1 MVEKL
6 YNNPKEI
13 LKKLENIMKCDLCK
27 LKFDY
32 NIHKPLIIKCGHTF
46 CKNCIYY
53 YNNAK
58 NSNKKFFI
66 CPKDNINHI
75 FTLEKNIN
83 IIEPSLY
90 PNLLLELILKEIFD
104 IKEPKI
110 KEKYIVYSKPD
121 MKRNKSPENN
131 KNINEKIIKK
141 EKNENINI
149 KINSGNQII
158 NVNAIN
164 VNIDTGDKNKN
175 NNINNKD
182 NISISNE
189 DLNTMQIN
197 EEININDK
205 KLNFENDKIND
216 DSIETI
222 PYEEKSMTN
231 MSFRDDFK
239 ELLNKNYELKYQ
251 MNNNLKTDENEKQI
265 FSNTGI
271 KNKIINDLKNKQ
283 IMKTYNKKMLINE
296 NKDSNK
302 YYIKE
307 KENELKYSKEK
318 NSIYRNKKINE
329 NNIENIQN
337 ENDSLYKEESPKK
350 DEKGNSSND
359 YYSKIDKKK
368 LINTNS
374 NIKKNYLN
382 LNKHSNKSDFKDN
395 FRKQNNDKESNIIK
409 NMKTIGSNNSNIKQ
423 NKILSIQS
431 INKDLNNN
439 NDINDINISRESDE
453 EKYDKNYR
461 KNRTVFRKKKK
472 IIYDDNENKNITN
485 NTMNKI
491 GENYQNEINN
501 SLLDLKEKEKMNK
514 INQYIF
520 SNSPNTYN
528 KKSLVSKNIYI
539 SNKNTIYNSINKSN
553 SSYNKYNINTN
564 EKTNGRKLDFD
575 NSNNDEIINSGINN
589 INNSNDNSHNNKRI
603 KLSNIQKFK
612 TINNSNSNTNLNKD
626 IKFINNEND
635 NLAII
640 NC

>member
-251 MNNNLKTDENEKQI
+251 MNNNLKTDENENQI

-329 NNIENIQN
+329 NNLENIQN
-337 ENDSLYKEESPKK
+337 KNDSLYKEESPKK

-409 NMKTIGSNNSNIKQ
+409 NMKTIGSNNSNIKP

-439 NDINDINISRESDE
+439 NDINDINI
-453 EKYDKNYR
+453 
-461 KNRTVFRKKKK
+461 
-472 IIYDDNENKNITN
+472 
-485 NTMNKI
+485 
-491 GENYQNEINN
+491 
-501 SLLDLKEKEKMNK
+501 
-514 INQYIF
+514 
-520 SNSPNTYN
+520 
-528 KKSLVSKNIYI
+528 
-539 SNKNTIYNSINKSN
+539 
-553 SSYNKYNINTN
+553 
-564 EKTNGRKLDFD
+564 
-575 NSNNDEIINSGINN
+575 
-589 INNSNDNSHNNKRI
+589 
-603 KLSNIQKFK
+603 
-612 TINNSNSNTNLNKD
+612 
-626 IKFINNEND
+626 
-635 NLAII
+635 
-640 NC
+640 

>member
-318 NSIYRNKKINE
+318 NSIYRNK
-329 NNIENIQN
+329 
-337 ENDSLYKEESPKK
+337 
-350 DEKGNSSND
+350 
-359 YYSKIDKKK
+359 
-368 LINTNS
+368 
-374 NIKKNYLN
+374 
-382 LNKHSNKSDFKDN
+382 
-395 FRKQNNDKESNIIK
+395 
-409 NMKTIGSNNSNIKQ
+409 
-423 NKILSIQS
+423 
-431 INKDLNNN
+431 
-439 NDINDINISRESDE
+439 
-453 EKYDKNYR
+453 
-461 KNRTVFRKKKK
+461 
-472 IIYDDNENKNITN
+472 
-485 NTMNKI
+485 
-491 GENYQNEINN
+491 
-501 SLLDLKEKEKMNK
+501 
-514 INQYIF
+514 
-520 SNSPNTYN
+520 
-528 KKSLVSKNIYI
+528 
-539 SNKNTIYNSINKSN
+539 
-553 SSYNKYNINTN
+553 
-564 EKTNGRKLDFD
+564 
-575 NSNNDEIINSGINN
+575 
-589 INNSNDNSHNNKRI
+589 
-603 KLSNIQKFK
+603 
-612 TINNSNSNTNLNKD
+612 
-626 IKFINNEND
+626 
-635 NLAII
+635 
-640 NC
+640 